1 MSIYKFFESY
11 VEENPELISVKAAN
25 SLHYE
30 NLYNMFMLKVI
41 KLSIKFN
48 YLE

>member
-11 VEENPELISVKAAN
+11 VEENPELISVKAVN

-30 NLYNMFMLKVI
+30 NLYSLFIQKVI
-41 KLSIKFN
+41 KLSIEIN